1 MNIAL
6 DFLTELFEAGLSYST
21 INTARCALSTLL
33 LPVGNITFG
42 CQAVV
47 IRFMKGVYNLR
58 PPVSRYCA
66 TWDVDIVLRYL
77 RTLSPV
83 KDLSFKDLTLKLV
96 MLMAL
101 LSAQRAQTLH
111 LLKMKYMSKSR
122 NAFVF
127 LIVDVVKQG
136 RPGYK
141 PPVMEFKAF
150 PPDRRLCI
158 YTVMKEYLLRRK
170 YKLCTEVNLLV
181 SHYGKHK
188 AVCTATISRWI
199 RTVMSRAGVDTDM
212 FKAHSTRA
220 AVASKAK
227 AAHVPIKDI
236 MDKAGWS
243 RESTFAKFY
252 DKKVERDRF
261 AETILKL

>member
-1 MNIAL
+1 
-6 DFLTELFEAGLSYST
+6 
-21 INTARCALSTLL
+21 
-33 LPVGNITFG
+33 
-42 CQAVV
+42 
-47 IRFMKGVYNLR
+47 MKGVFNLR

-66 TWDVDIVLRYL
+66 TWDVDIVLKYL

-83 KDLSFKDLTLKLV
+83 KELSFKDLTLKVV

-101 LSAQRAQTLH
+101 ISAQRAQTLH
-111 LLKMKYMSKSR
+111 LLKMKYLSKHR

-127 LIVDVVKQG
+127 LLVDVVKQS

-141 PPVMEFKAF
+141 PPVLELKSF

-158 YTVMKEYLLRRK
+158 YTVLKEYLFRK
-170 YKLCTEVNLLV
+170 TCKKCTSPKLLV
-181 SHYGKHK
+181 SYQGKHQGIS
-188 AVCTATISRWI
+188 TATISRWI
-199 RTVMSRAGVDTDM
+199 RTVMARAGIDTDM

-227 AAHVPIKDI
+227 AAHIPVKDI
-236 MDKAGWS
+236 MEKAGWS

-252 DKKVERDRF
+252 DKKVEKDRF
-261 AETILKL
+261 VETILKL